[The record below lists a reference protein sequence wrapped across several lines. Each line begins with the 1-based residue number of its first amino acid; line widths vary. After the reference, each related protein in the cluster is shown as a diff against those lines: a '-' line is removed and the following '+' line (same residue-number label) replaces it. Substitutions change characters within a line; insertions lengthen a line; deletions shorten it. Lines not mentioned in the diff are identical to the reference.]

1 MQIQSQFE
9 RWTINMRR
17 KEITRSTAETSIKL
31 DFAID
36 GSGETAIKTG
46 VGFIDHMLTLFTKHG
61 LFDLKVDCD
70 GDIEVDQHHTVEDI
84 GIVLGQAF
92 SESIGTKEGIDRYA
106 TISIPMDEALSTVSI
121 DISGR
126 PFFVYNVEGLK
137 DKVGEFDTELVEEF
151 FQAFV
156 SHAKV
161 TLHINLQYGK
171 NSHHI
176 IESIFKA
183 FGRALSAAS
192 KINPDVKGIPSTKG
206 ML

>member
-1 MQIQSQFE
+1 MVRYKKISRE
-9 RWTINMRR
+9 
-17 KEITRSTAETSIKL
+17 TAETSIEMEL
-31 DFAID
+31 EID
-36 GSGETAIKTG
+36 GTGKTDIQTG
-46 VGFIDHMLTLFTKHG
+46 VGFMDHMLLLMTKHG
-61 LFDLKVDCD
+61 LFDMKVHCD

-92 SESIGTKEGIDRYA
+92 HASLGTKEGINRYA
-106 TISIPMDEALSTVSI
+106 TVSIPMDEALSTVSL

-126 PFFVYNVEGLK
+126 PFIVYNVEGLK
-137 DKVGEFDTELVEEF
+137 DKVGDFDTELVEEF

-171 NSHHI
+171 NTHHI

-183 FGRALSAAS
+183 FGRALNTAS
-192 KINPDVKGIPSTKG
+192 TINPNVKGIPSTKG

>member
-1 MQIQSQFE
+1 MRQSQL
-9 RWTINMRR
+9 RR
-17 KEITRSTAETSIKL
+17 ETGETSIAL
-31 DFAID
+31 DFSID
-36 GSGETAIKTG
+36 GTGETDIQTG
-46 VGFIDHMLTLFTKHG
+46 VGFFDHMLTLFTKHG
-61 LFDLKVDCD
+61 LFDLKVKCD

-92 SESIGTKEGIDRYA
+92 NKSIGTKEGIERYA
-106 TISIPMDEALSTVSI
+106 TVSVPMDEALSTVSL

-126 PFFVYNVEGLK
+126 AFLVYNVEGLK

-151 FQAFV
+151 FHAFT

-171 NSHHI
+171 NTHHI

-183 FGRALSAAS
+183 FGRTLRVAS
-192 KINPDVKGIPSTKG
+192 SINPDVKGIPSTKG
-206 ML
+206 LL

>member
-1 MQIQSQFE
+1 M
-9 RWTINMRR
+9 TMRN
-17 KEITRSTAETSIKL
+17 KEISRATAETSIAM
-31 DFAID
+31 DFNID
-36 GSGETAIKTG
+36 GSGKTDIKTG
-46 VGFIDHMLTLFTKHG
+46 VGFLDHMLTLFTKHG
-61 LFDLKVDCD
+61 LFDLKVHCD

-92 SESIGTKEGIDRYA
+92 YASIGTKEGIDRYA
-106 TISIPMDEALSTVSI
+106 TVSIPMDEALSTVSI

-151 FQAFV
+151 FTAFV
-156 SHAKV
+156 SHARV
-161 TLHINLQYGK
+161 TLHINLAYGK

-183 FGRALSAAS
+183 FGRALNAAS
-192 KINPDVKGIPSTKG
+192 TINPNVKGIPSTKG
-206 ML
+206 LL

>member
-1 MQIQSQFE
+1 
-9 RWTINMRR
+9 
-17 KEITRSTAETSIKL
+17 
-31 DFAID
+31 
-36 GSGETAIKTG
+36 
-46 VGFIDHMLTLFTKHG
+46 
-61 LFDLKVDCD
+61 
-70 GDIEVDQHHTVEDI
+70 
-84 GIVLGQAF
+84 
-92 SESIGTKEGIDRYA
+92 
-106 TISIPMDEALSTVSI
+106 MDEALSTVSL

-126 PFFVYNVEGLK
+126 PFIVYNVEGLK

-183 FGRALSAAS
+183 FGRTLHIAS
-192 KINPDVKGIPSTKG
+192 TINPEEIGRASCRETEQA
-206 ML
+206 